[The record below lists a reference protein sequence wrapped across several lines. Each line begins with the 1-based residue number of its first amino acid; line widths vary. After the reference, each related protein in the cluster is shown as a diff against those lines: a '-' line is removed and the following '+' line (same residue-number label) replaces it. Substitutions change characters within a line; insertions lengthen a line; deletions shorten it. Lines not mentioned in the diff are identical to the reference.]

1 MITKM
6 GSNNSKY
13 SEEMRERTAR
23 HVIESGKSVT
33 KESEEKLIKIAAIYR
48 VKRGNIMMTR
58 KMCIKSM
65 FKTKQAIL
73 ESKLS
78 ILLDHP
84 VTKGEH
90 CESAWLDFFRS
101 FLPNKYAVD
110 KGFVF
115 DANGS
120 VSDQIDIIIYDSL
133 YTPLIF
139 GTEAGEKFITAESV
153 YAVFDSKPSIDK
165 TTFEYT
171 NIKVASVVNLVRS
184 SRGMIIGGKAVP
196 PRELT
201 HIIGGI
207 LAIDSVEPE
216 TIKKHLEKNTFID
229 IGCAIKQTSFICY
242 RDEDCNVKEV
252 KFSSS
257 DESILAFFY
266 IVLELLYQ
274 LGTVAGLDIRDYVDA
289 TVESIKLK
297 QEEL

>member
-1 MITKM
+1 
-6 GSNNSKY
+6 
-13 SEEMRERTAR
+13 
-23 HVIESGKSVT
+23 
-33 KESEEKLIKIAAIYR
+33 
-48 VKRGNIMMTR
+48 MTER
-58 KMCIKSM
+58 KMSIKSM
-65 FKTKQAIL
+65 FKTKQAVL

-90 CESAWLDFFRS
+90 CEGAWIDFFRS

-115 DANGS
+115 DSQGN
-120 VSDQIDIIIYDSL
+120 VSDQIDIIIYDAL
-133 YTPLIF
+133 YAPLIF

-165 TTFEYT
+165 GTLEYT
-171 NIKVASVVNLVRS
+171 NLKVASVVDLVRS

-216 TIKKHLEKNTFID
+216 TIEKHLPNNSYID
-229 IGCAIKQTSFICY
+229 IGCAIKKASFICY
-242 RDEDCNVKEV
+242 KDEDGNVREV

-257 DESILAFFY
+257 EESILAFFY

-274 LGTVAGLDIRDYVDA
+274 LGTVVGLDIRDYADA
-289 TVESIKLK
+289 TVESVKLIR
-297 QEEL
+297 EER